1 MTPEICDSSENLR
14 LAHSAAAGDEQAF
27 QELFSRFRSHLRR
40 FIELRLD
47 DRIQARVD
55 PSDVL
60 QETQIEVHRRLGDY
74 LQRNPMPLRVW
85 LRQTAKES
93 LLAARD
99 KHLRAA
105 KRTVARE
112 AFLNQ
117 QSSMMLARDF
127 AAQDPT
133 PSQAVAA
140 NERQQQV
147 IGAIAQLREGDREI
161 LLMRNIEGL
170 GFNEIA
176 ATLEISPPLARQR
189 YGRAMLRLRKFLS
202 VLDEDSDG

>member
-1 MTPEICDSSENLR
+1 MNSEICDSSENLR
-14 LAHSAAAGDEQAF
+14 LAHAAAEGNDRAF
-27 QELFSRFRSHLRR
+27 EELFGRFRDHLRR

-55 PSDVL
+55 PSDIL
-60 QETQIEVHRRLGDY
+60 QETQIEVHRRLRNY
-74 LQRNPMPLRVW
+74 LERDPMPLRVW

-93 LLAARD
+93 LIAARD

-117 QSSMMLARDF
+117 QSSVMLAREF
-127 AAQDPT
+127 ASDDPS
-133 PSQAVAA
+133 PSQVLAA
-140 NERQQQV
+140 NERQQQL
-147 IGAIAQLREGDREI
+147 IGAIARLREVDREI

-176 ATLEISPPLARQR
+176 ETLKINASLGRQR
-189 YGRAMLRLRKFLS
+189 YGRAMLRLRKIMSSF
-202 VLDEDSDG
+202 DPEI